1 MSETFPH
8 DSFFGGLNLLK
19 RRDNRF
25 FILAGERPPYPIIN
39 DNPTTLDVIKNL
51 NTADIGIFCA
61 FALIGKLRNTNMT
74 YRFPW
79 CPLCNQSSCS

>member
-61 FALIGKLRNTNMT
+61 FALLGMLFISTIMD
-74 YRFPW
+74 RFPC
-79 CPLCNQSSCS
+79 CPTCNQSSSC